1 MQLCGGCTWAQPAL
15 HRVAEGRDSPSH
27 TISVTITNGV
37 LDVIDIIPG
46 GPDAICNS
54 KAACSFT
61 FAGGQSY
68 AGVQLINGAPFTYDC
83 GDGVLREA
91 GNGSNGACGFTG
103 EGWEPL
109 TLDHTVTVTL
119 N

>member
-1 MQLCGGCTWAQPAL
+1 MGARGLSP
-15 HRVAEGRDSPSH
+15 RFIESRKAETPPSH

-83 GDGVLREA
+83 SDGVLREA